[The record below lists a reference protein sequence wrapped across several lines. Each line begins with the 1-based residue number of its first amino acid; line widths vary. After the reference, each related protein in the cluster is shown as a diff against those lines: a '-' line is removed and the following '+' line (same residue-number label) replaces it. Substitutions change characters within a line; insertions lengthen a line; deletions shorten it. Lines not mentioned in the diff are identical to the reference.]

1 MLPFRIFSLSMV
13 LKKSSWGVPKRDSS
27 NVKLTGLSFW
37 LLTPF
42 TSSCILR
49 QGKISW
55 DKGYPNPEERIKMS
69 VFLCPK
75 SLQSKTFLVPL
86 LGCYKRKNHHGLHW
100 CYKFWCHFFQV
111 ANVWCAFNV
120 AIKIKDLYDVQTLA
134 MGCLASTALASLPT
148 NILLFMQPSKANLIL
163 ALINTSLAFF
173 LFSFQVH
180 EKSILLVGIPVALL
194 LGGFKEVHHR
204 FTPLIS
210 VWLLT
215 VTTASMFPLLQKD
228 ELAIPALAL
237 SVMFIVMCHFFDFFE
252 PVRQVLQGSSQKG
265 SRPSPKPLDKNE
277 VN

>member
-1 MLPFRIFSLSMV
+1 MV

-163 ALINTSLAFF
+163 ALINTSLEFF

-194 LGGFKEVHHR
+194 LGVCDFFRADAPNQERQRILALWGM
-204 FTPLIS
+204 LIS
-210 VWLLT
+210 CGNSWNPSGHFDNEISVKAFQLT
-215 VTTASMFPLLQKD
+215 MGMQVRTAVDMFLGNVGKNWATFWSYWFRIKSDPVF
-228 ELAIPALAL
+228 ILAL
-237 SVMFIVMCHFFDFFE
+237 LELS
-252 PVRQVLQGSSQKG
+252 
-265 SRPSPKPLDKNE
+265 
-277 VN
+277 